1 MRVHTFVNTR
11 VSRQLVLPPR
21 SEHTTHML
29 TYTYTYTRTHT
40 HTRVGA
46 YIAFPKEA
54 GKLGLRATAEEL
66 FATDTSWD
74 ESVDILGFR
83 PVKLE
88 LPRFKVEYGVKSL
101 KHQLSEMGMAEV
113 FGPSATFDRMT
124 GSQTHIED
132 VFHKAVIEVNEEGTV
147 AAAATAVV
155 MTRSLPPPPIEL
167 KVDRPF
173 LFVVYDLP
181 AKTVLFVAKVETV

>member
-1 MRVHTFVNTR
+1 MSTPPLQTHNT
-11 VSRQLVLPPR
+11 
-21 SEHTTHML
+21 HAHIHI
-29 TYTYTYTRTHT
+29 HT
-40 HTRVGA
+40 HAHIRVGA

-54 GKLGLRATAEEL
+54 GKLGLRATVEEV

-101 KHQLSEMGMAEV
+101 KHQLSEMGMTEA
-113 FGPSATFDRMT
+113 FWASATFDRMT
-124 GSQTHIED
+124 GSLTHIED

-155 MTRSLPPPPIEL
+155 MTTSLPPPPIEL

-181 AKTVLFVAKVETV
+181 AKTVLFVAKIETV